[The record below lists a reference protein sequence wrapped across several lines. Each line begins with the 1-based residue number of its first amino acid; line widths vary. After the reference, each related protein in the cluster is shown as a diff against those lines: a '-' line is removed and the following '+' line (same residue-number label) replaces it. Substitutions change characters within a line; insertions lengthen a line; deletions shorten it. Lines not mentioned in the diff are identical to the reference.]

1 MNEDYAYSL
10 LSWRSGKGE
19 RKGEEEEEEEQEK
32 EKKNKLRLM
41 ELAVVNDSERERE
54 RGYLSCLCG
63 LKLTS
68 KRDMH
73 KNNK

>member
-19 RKGEEEEEEEQEK
+19 RKEEGEEEQEK

-41 ELAVVNDSERERE
+41 ELAVVSDSQGERISQLPVRIKADEQE
-54 RGYLSCLCG
+54 G
-63 LKLTS
+63 
-68 KRDMH
+68 H
-73 KNNK
+73 A

>member
-19 RKGEEEEEEEQEK
+19 RKEEEEQEK

-41 ELAVVNDSERERE
+41 ELAVVNDSKGEDI
-54 RGYLSCLCG
+54 SVACA
-63 LKLTS
+63 
-68 KRDMH
+68 D
-73 KNNK
+73 